1 MRSDRRNDYGLETL
15 LSLSGY
21 VFYLES
27 GGHWVKFEAHQVAP
41 TKYIPHGISYSLT
54 LHDRNN
60 VRIVGYDN
68 AHRCIPKLKKYRA
81 KIVTWDHVHKRN
93 KVSPFC

>member
-54 LHDRNN
+54 MHDWNN
-60 VRIVGYDN
+60 ERFVGFDN
-68 AHRCIPKLKKYRA
+68 ANRCINKLKKY
-81 KIVTWDHVHKRN
+81 THKLILIFVFVYN
-93 KVSPFC
+93 